1 MAWNEPGGNG
11 PKDPWGNNDRPDR
24 GNNNR
29 GNNNRG
35 GNQPPD
41 LDEALKQL
49 LDKLNGMFGGGGNK
63 RNNNNNQGSGAGG
76 MFGIAAAVLVV
87 MLGFNS
93 VYTLDEQERG
103 VVLRLGEYLK
113 TEQPGLRFKIPL
125 VDQVIPVN
133 TTKVREAE
141 IKERMLTE
149 DENIV
154 EVELNAQYRVVD
166 PVSFALRVEA
176 PERTLLSAAESAL
189 RHEVGSTAMDPILT
203 TGRAEL
209 AEKVQLRL
217 QDYLE
222 RYATGMVLTNV
233 NIKDARPPAQVK
245 AAFDDVQKA
254 KQDKERFINE
264 SEAYANSIVPEARGR
279 AQRQLEEASAYK
291 ERIIARAEGE
301 AARFDNL
308 YSEYKKAPKV
318 TRERLYIESITEVY
332 NNASKVMVDVDGGNN
347 MMYLPLDQII
357 KNMPAQAQSSGI
369 SDADISRL
377 TDRVLN
383 EYRSRQNSSS
393 SSSRRG
399 EGR

>member
-11 PKDPWGNNDRPDR
+11 PKDPWGNNDRGDR
-24 GNNNR
+24 GNDNR

-49 LDKLNGMFGGGGNK
+49 LDKLNGMFGGRGNNN
-63 RNNNNNQGSGAGG
+63 RNNNNQGSGAGG
-76 MFGIAAAVLVV
+76 MFGIAAVVLVV
-87 MLGFNS
+87 MLGFNA

-125 VDQVIPVN
+125 VDSVIPVN

-189 RHEVGSTAMDPILT
+189 RHEVGSTEMDPILT

-222 RYATGMVLTNV
+222 RYQTGMVLTNV

-308 YSEYKKAPKV
+308 YSEYKNAPKV

-332 NNASKVMVDVDGGNN
+332 NKASKVMVDVDGGNN
-347 MMYLPLDQII
+347 MMYLPLDQIV
-357 KNMPAQAQSSGI
+357 KNMPAQSKAGAI
-369 SDADISRL
+369 SDNEISRL

-383 EYRSRQNSSS
+383 EVRARQNSSS

>member
-11 PKDPWGNNDRPDR
+11 PKDPWGNNNR
-24 GNNNR
+24 GNNDR

-41 LDEALKQL
+41 LDEALQQL
-49 LDKLNGMFGGGGNK
+49 LKKLNGLFGGNGGGNN
-63 RNNNNNQGSGAGG
+63 RNNKQGNGAGG
-76 MFGIAAAVLVV
+76 MFGIAAVIVVV
-87 MLGFNS
+87 MLVFNS

-125 VDQVIPVN
+125 IDQVIPVN

-154 EVELNAQYRVVD
+154 EVELNTQYRVLD
-166 PVSFALRVEA
+166 PIAFALRVES
-176 PERTLLSAAESAL
+176 PERTMLSAAESAL

-203 TGRAEL
+203 VGRAEL
-209 AEKVQLRL
+209 AEKVKLRL
-217 QDYLE
+217 QDYLD
-222 RYATGMVLTNV
+222 RYSTGMELTNV

-264 SEAYANSIVPEARGR
+264 ADSYANSIVPEARGR
-279 AQRQLEEASAYK
+279 AQRQLEEARAYK

-301 AARFDNL
+301 AARFENL
-308 YSEYKKAPKV
+308 YNEYRKAPEV
-318 TRERLYIESITEVY
+318 TRERLYIETITEVY
-332 NNASKVMVDVDGGNN
+332 NKASKVMVDVDGGNN

-357 KNMPAQAQSSGI
+357 KNMPAQAATSGGI
-369 SDADISRL
+369 SDNDIARL

-383 EYRSRQNSSS
+383 EVRARQNTSN
-393 SSSRRG
+393 SSRRG

>member
-11 PKDPWGNNDRPDR
+11 PKDPWGNNDRGGRD
-24 GNNNR
+24 NNNR

-49 LDKLNGMFGGGGNK
+49 LDKLNGMFGGGGNNN
-63 RNNNNNQGSGAGG
+63 RNSNNQGSGAGG

-87 MLGFNS
+87 MLGFNA

-125 VDQVIPVN
+125 IDKVIPVN

-189 RHEVGSTAMDPILT
+189 RHEVGSTEMDPILT

-222 RYATGMVLTNV
+222 RYQTGMVLTNV

-308 YSEYKKAPKV
+308 YSEYRKAPKV

-357 KNMPAQAQSSGI
+357 KNMPAQNKTNAI
-369 SDADISRL
+369 SDNDISRL

-383 EYRSRQNSSS
+383 EVRARQNSS